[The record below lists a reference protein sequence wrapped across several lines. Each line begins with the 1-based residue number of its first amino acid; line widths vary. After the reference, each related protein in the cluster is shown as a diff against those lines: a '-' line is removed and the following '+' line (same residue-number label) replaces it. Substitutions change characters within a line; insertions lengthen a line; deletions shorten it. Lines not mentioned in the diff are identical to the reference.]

1 MNQITRASSKQT
13 TTAICLLETVLRKL
27 EGKYLGQREGAG
39 EVQKD
44 EVEENEL
51 AEEERE
57 VSLDGKENLDIG
69 VVDGVARR
77 LGGLSTKGSL
87 PGVLKSFHAVRSRK
101 PMSAMWRR
109 FLLTIRAQ
117 EAERLRIQAH
127 VTTCK
132 HLAWHFPAKVRV
144 QVLR

>member
-1 MNQITRASSKQT
+1 MNQTTRASSKQT

-44 EVEENEL
+44 EVEEKEL

-69 VVDGVARR
+69 AVDGVARR
-77 LGGLSTKGSL
+77 LGDLSTKGSL
-87 PGVLKSFHAVRSRK
+87 PGVLKSFHAVRSKK
-101 PMSAMWRR
+101 PISA
-109 FLLTIRAQ
+109 
-117 EAERLRIQAH
+117 
-127 VTTCK
+127 K
-132 HLAWHFPAKVRV
+132 
-144 QVLR
+144 